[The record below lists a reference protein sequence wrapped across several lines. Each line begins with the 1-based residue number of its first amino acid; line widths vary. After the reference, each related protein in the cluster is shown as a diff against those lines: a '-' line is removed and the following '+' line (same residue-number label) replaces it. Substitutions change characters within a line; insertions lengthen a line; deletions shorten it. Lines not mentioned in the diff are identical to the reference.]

1 MALLYF
7 LLSLGDLG
15 QANAA
20 TAASVSP
27 SLPGVKAY
35 TPPFGFPTSAFASYY
50 FLPASPTQE
59 PQPALYDPVLNITYP
74 ANLTNPDTIPD
85 HDDDPVFYPE
95 PVAKLSQSEAEEFLL
110 AVVKNVSAFI
120 SAGA

>member
-1 MALLYF
+1 MDASTKSTADPTQGRTLRSTATLLTYYFSFAVSIMALLYF

-15 QANAA
+15 QAKTA

-59 PQPALYDPVLNITYP
+59 PQPALYDPVLN
-74 ANLTNPDTIPD
+74 
-85 HDDDPVFYPE
+85 
-95 PVAKLSQSEAEEFLL
+95 
-110 AVVKNVSAFI
+110 
-120 SAGA
+120 